1 MELQSRAGAESAH
14 ALGCRRLRIPRAK
27 YPRFEHDVCVQY
39 IVEAL
44 LARPVSVAV
53 AVSTPLEEGIP
64 GEPGLY
70 AWWAGAN
77 ALPEL
82 VGTSHPHVAGL
93 ELLYVGICPDGVAG
107 MRTIRDRLLRD
118 HIRRTHRST
127 LRRALAAFL
136 YVREGWTPGLAR
148 GGRPTLVAASE
159 TKLTAWMYESL
170 QVSWA
175 VCPRPWDIE
184 AAVIRRLLP
193 PLNSNHIA
201 AHPANELV
209 RLRREAWT
217 AATRRALR

>member
-1 MELQSRAGAESAH
+1 VRRHRFGRRSNRVRAVPPPVRTRYVRAV
-14 ALGCRRLRIPRAK
+14 RRRG
-27 YPRFEHDVCVQY
+27 
-39 IVEAL
+39 
-44 LARPVSVAV
+44 LARTTGVGRRCREHAARGRGPRK
-53 AVSTPLEEGIP
+53 
-64 GEPGLY
+64 PGLY
-70 AWWAGAN
+70 AWWAGGN

-136 YVREGWTPGLAR
+136 YVREGWTPGLTR
-148 GGRPTLVAASE
+148 GGRPALVAASE
-159 TKLTAWMYESL
+159 TKLTAWMCENL

-175 VCPRPWDIE
+175 VCPRPRDIE
-184 AAVIRRLLP
+184 AAVIRRLRP
-193 PLNSNHIA
+193 PRNSNHNA
-201 AHPANELV
+201 AHPAHEIV
-209 RLRREAWT
+209 RVRREAWT